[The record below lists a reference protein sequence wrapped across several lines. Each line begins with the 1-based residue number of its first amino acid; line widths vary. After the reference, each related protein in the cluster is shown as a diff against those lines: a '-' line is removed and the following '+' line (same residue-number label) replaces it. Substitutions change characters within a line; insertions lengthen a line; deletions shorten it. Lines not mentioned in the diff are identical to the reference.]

1 MAEARRRSYW
11 RKSGGRRLL
20 VAGLSVAGH
29 AAVIFVLLSAQ
40 PTPPRFADVE
50 AVSVALVAPPPPPA
64 PPEPPAQSPSPPAPT
79 PPTPV
84 TPPPPK
90 LNVHRTPAPPR
101 DVAPLEAEA
110 GPTAE
115 SDEPSDAE
123 LASATTAENGGGAG
137 RACNM
142 AGWLQAKLRK
152 DPNVQAAMAQAAT
165 SQGGRGK
172 PLRVWNGDWVRHTG
186 QEGAGL
192 ATVREALMWEVAFAP
207 QACRAEPV
215 HGLVLL
221 SLNDSPGAA
230 RVALGSG
237 EWRWSDLLF
246 SRGGGV
252 SRR

>member
-1 MAEARRRSYW
+1 M
-11 RKSGGRRLL
+11 
-20 VAGLSVAGH
+20 
-29 AAVIFVLLSAQ
+29 
-40 PTPPRFADVE
+40 ADVE
-50 AVSVALVAPPPPPA
+50 PISVALVMLAPPK

-79 PPTPV
+79 PPEPV
-84 TPPPPK
+84 KPPPPK
-90 LNVHRTPAPPR
+90 LNVHKARAAPR
-101 DVAPLEAEA
+101 EVAPVEVEA

-115 SDEPSDAE
+115 SDAPSDAE

-142 AGWLQAKLRK
+142 AGWLQARLRR
-152 DPNVQAAMAQAAT
+152 DPNVQAAMAQA
-165 SQGGRGK
+165 GRGR
-172 PLRVWNGDWVRHTG
+172 PLRVWNGEWLRHTG

-221 SLNDSPGAA
+221 SMNDGPGAA
-230 RVALGSG
+230 RVALGAG

-246 SRGGGV
+246 SRTDGGS